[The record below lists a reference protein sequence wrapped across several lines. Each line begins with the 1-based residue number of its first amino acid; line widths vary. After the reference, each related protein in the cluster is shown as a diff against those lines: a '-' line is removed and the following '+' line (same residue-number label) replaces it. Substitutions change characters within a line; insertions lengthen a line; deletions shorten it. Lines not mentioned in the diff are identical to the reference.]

1 LYHFFKNLKNQ
12 IITILQRPESALI
25 QKKTDPMKKV
35 FNLSLIGVLLI
46 ACMPARSQGLKF
58 GHINSQELLTAMPE
72 SDSAQAKIEKLAGD
86 YDQQLEEMQVE
97 LNKKYDEYL
106 TNRDN
111 YTDLIRQ
118 TKEAD
123 ITEMQQRISNFQQ
136 VAQQDLQ
143 SQQQQLLQPVLQKAN
158 NAIKEVAEENG
169 FVYIFDVSRGN
180 PVYFSE
186 QSIDILPMVKTKLG
200 L

>member
-1 LYHFFKNLKNQ
+1 
-12 IITILQRPESALI
+12 
-25 QKKTDPMKKV
+25 MKKV
-35 FNLSLIGVLLI
+35 VNLFLVSTFLS
-46 ACMPARSQGLKF
+46 ACIPALAQDLKF
-58 GHINSQELLTAMPE
+58 GHINSQELLTSMPE

-86 YDQQLEEMQVE
+86 YEQQQEEMNVE
-97 LNKKYDEYL
+97 LNKKYDDYL

-123 ITEMQQRISNFQQ
+123 IQEMQQRIQQFQQ
-136 VAQQDLQ
+136 MAQQDLQ
-143 SQQQQLLQPVLQKAN
+143 QQQQTLIQPVLEKAN
-158 NAIKEVAEENG
+158 NAIQEVAEENG

-180 PVYFSE
+180 PVYFSDK
-186 QSIDILPMVKTKLG
+186 SIDILPLVKTKLG

>member
-1 LYHFFKNLKNQ
+1 
-12 IITILQRPESALI
+12 
-25 QKKTDPMKKV
+25 MKKV
-35 FNLSLIGVLLI
+35 INLFLASALLF
-46 ACMPARSQGLKF
+46 ACMPAHSQDLKF

-72 SDSAQAKIEKLAGD
+72 SDSAQAKIEKLASD
-86 YDQQLEEMQVE
+86 YEQQQEEMNVE

-123 ITEMQQRISNFQQ
+123 IQEMQQRIQQ
-136 VAQQDLQ
+136 FSQMAQQDLQ
-143 SQQQQLLQPVLQKAN
+143 QQQQTLIQPVLEKAN
-158 NAIKEVAEENG
+158 NAIQEVAKENG
-169 FVYIFDVSRGN
+169 FVYIFDISRGN
-180 PVYFSE
+180 PVYFSDK
-186 QSIDILPMVKTKLG
+186 SIDILPLVRTKLG

>member
-1 LYHFFKNLKNQ
+1 
-12 IITILQRPESALI
+12 
-25 QKKTDPMKKV
+25 MKKV
-35 FNLSLIGVLLI
+35 FNLFLASTMLFV
-46 ACMPARSQGLKF
+46 CMPANSQDLKF

-86 YDQQLEEMQVE
+86 YEQQQEEMNVE
-97 LNKKYDEYL
+97 LNKKYDDYL
-106 TNRDN
+106 TNRDS

-123 ITEMQQRISNFQQ
+123 IQEMQQRIQQFQQ
-136 VAQQDLQ
+136 MAQQDLQ
-143 SQQQQLLQPVLQKAN
+143 QQQQTLIQPVLEKAN

-169 FVYIFDVSRGN
+169 FIYIFDISRGN
-180 PVYFSE
+180 PVFFSDK
-186 QSIDILPMVKTKLG
+186 SIDILSLVKTKLG

>member
-1 LYHFFKNLKNQ
+1 
-12 IITILQRPESALI
+12 
-25 QKKTDPMKKV
+25 
-35 FNLSLIGVLLI
+35 
-46 ACMPARSQGLKF
+46 MPAISQDLKF

-72 SDSAQAKIEKLAGD
+72 SDSAQATIEKLAGD
-86 YDQQLEEMQVE
+86 YEQQIEEMRVE
-97 LNKKYDEYL
+97 LNKKYDGYL
-106 TNRDN
+106 TNRDS

-123 ITEMQQRISNFQQ
+123 ITEMQQRIANFEQ

-143 SQQQQLLQPVLQKAN
+143 QQQQQLIQPVLEKAN

-169 FVYIFDVSRGN
+169 FVYIFDISRGN

-186 QSIDILPMVKTKLG
+186 KSIDIQPLVRTKLG
-200 L
+200 I

>member
-1 LYHFFKNLKNQ
+1 
-12 IITILQRPESALI
+12 
-25 QKKTDPMKKV
+25 MKKIGNLFLLGV
-35 FNLSLIGVLLI
+35 FLL
-46 ACMPARSQGLKF
+46 AFMPLKSQDLKF

-86 YDQQLEEMQVE
+86 YEQQLEEMRVE

-123 ITEMQQRISNFQQ
+123 ITEMQQRIANFEQ

-143 SQQQQLLQPVLQKAN
+143 TQQQRLIQPVLEKAN
-158 NAIKEVAEENG
+158 NAIKLVAEENG

-180 PVYFSE
+180 PVYFSNK
-186 QSIDILPMVKTKLG
+186 STDILPMVKTKLG

>member
-1 LYHFFKNLKNQ
+1 
-12 IITILQRPESALI
+12 
-25 QKKTDPMKKV
+25 MKKV
-35 FNLSLIGVLLI
+35 INLFLVNAILF
-46 ACMPARSQGLKF
+46 ACMPANSQDLKF

-72 SDSAQAKIEKLAGD
+72 SDSAQATIEKLAGD
-86 YDQQLEEMQVE
+86 YEQQVEEMRVE
-97 LNKKYDEYL
+97 LNKKYDDYL
-106 TNRDN
+106 TNRDS

-123 ITEMQQRISNFQQ
+123 ITEMQQRIANFEQ

-143 SQQQQLLQPVLQKAN
+143 QQQQQLIQPVLEKAN

-169 FVYIFDVSRGN
+169 FVYIFDISRGN

-186 QSIDILPMVKTKLG
+186 KSIDIQTLVRTKLG
-200 L
+200 I

>member
-1 LYHFFKNLKNQ
+1 
-12 IITILQRPESALI
+12 
-25 QKKTDPMKKV
+25 MKKV
-35 FNLSLIGVLLI
+35 VNLILVSAVPLAGI
-46 ACMPARSQGLKF
+46 PALPQDLKF

-86 YDQQLEEMQVE
+86 YEQQLEEMRVE
-97 LNKKYDEYL
+97 LNKKYDDYL

-123 ITEMQQRISNFQQ
+123 ITEMQQRIANFEQ

-143 SQQQQLLQPVLQKAN
+143 TQQQRLIQPVLEKAN
-158 NAIKEVAEENG
+158 NAIQKVAQENG
-169 FVYIFDVSRGN
+169 FLYVFDVSRGN

-186 QSIDILPMVKTKLG
+186 KSTDILPLVKTKLG

>member
-1 LYHFFKNLKNQ
+1 MKRIINLF
-12 IITILQRPESALI
+12 LVSAFL
-25 QKKTDPMKKV
+25 
-35 FNLSLIGVLLI
+35 F
-46 ACMPARSQGLKF
+46 ACLPANSQDLKF

-72 SDSAQAKIEKLAGD
+72 SDSAQATIEKLAGD
-86 YDQQLEEMQVE
+86 YEQQLEEMRVE

-123 ITEMQQRISNFQQ
+123 ITEMQQRIANFEQ

-143 SQQQQLLQPVLQKAN
+143 TQQQQLIQPVLEKAN

-169 FVYIFDVSRGN
+169 FLYVFDVSRGN
-180 PVYFSE
+180 PIFFSDK
-186 QSIDILPMVKTKLG
+186 SIDILPLVRTKLG

>member
-1 LYHFFKNLKNQ
+1 
-12 IITILQRPESALI
+12 
-25 QKKTDPMKKV
+25 MKKV
-35 FNLSLIGVLLI
+35 INLFLVNAILF
-46 ACMPARSQGLKF
+46 ACMPAISQDLKF

-72 SDSAQAKIEKLAGD
+72 SDSAQATIEKLAGD
-86 YDQQLEEMQVE
+86 YEQQIEEMRVE
-97 LNKKYDEYL
+97 LNKKYDDYL
-106 TNRDN
+106 TNRDS

-123 ITEMQQRISNFQQ
+123 ITEMQQRIANFEQ

-143 SQQQQLLQPVLQKAN
+143 QQQQQLIQPVLEKAN

-169 FVYIFDVSRGN
+169 FVYIFDISRGN

-186 QSIDILPMVKTKLG
+186 KSIDIQPLVRTKLG
-200 L
+200 I

>member
-1 LYHFFKNLKNQ
+1 
-12 IITILQRPESALI
+12 
-25 QKKTDPMKKV
+25 MKKLV
-35 FNLSLIGVLLI
+35 NLFLLI
-46 ACMPARSQGLKF
+46 AFLLPFSAVNSQGLKF

-86 YDQQLEEMQVE
+86 YELQMEEMNVE

-106 TNRDN
+106 QNRES

-123 ITEMQQRISNFQQ
+123 ITEMQQRIANFEQM
-136 VAQQDLQ
+136 AQQDLQ
-143 SQQQQLLQPVLQKAN
+143 AQQQQLLQPILEKAN
-158 NAIKEVAEENG
+158 SAIQEVAEENG

-180 PVYFSE
+180 PVYFS
-186 QSIDILPMVKTKLG
+186 STSVDILPLVRTKLG

>member
-1 LYHFFKNLKNQ
+1 
-12 IITILQRPESALI
+12 
-25 QKKTDPMKKV
+25 MKKV
-35 FNLSLIGVLLI
+35 VNLMLLG
-46 ACMPARSQGLKF
+46 AFLLAFVPALSQDLKF
-58 GHINSQELLTAMPE
+58 GHINSQELLTTMPE

-86 YDQQLEEMQVE
+86 YEQQLEEMRVE
-97 LNKKYDEYL
+97 LNKKYDDYL

-123 ITEMQQRISNFQQ
+123 ITEMQQRIANFEQ

-143 SQQQQLLQPVLQKAN
+143 TQQQKLIQPVLEKAN
-158 NAIKEVAEENG
+158 NAIQEVARENG
-169 FVYIFDVSRGN
+169 FLYVFDVSRGN
-180 PVYFSE
+180 PVYFSD
-186 QSIDILPMVKTKLG
+186 SSMDILPLVKTKLG

>member
-1 LYHFFKNLKNQ
+1 
-12 IITILQRPESALI
+12 
-25 QKKTDPMKKV
+25 MKKV
-35 FNLSLIGVLLI
+35 INLFLISAILF
-46 ACMPARSQGLKF
+46 ACMPAHSQDLKF

-72 SDSAQAKIEKLAGD
+72 SDSAQATIEKLAGD
-86 YDQQLEEMQVE
+86 YELQLEEMNVE
-97 LNKKYDEYL
+97 LRKKYDNYL
-106 TNRDN
+106 NNQDSYSN
-111 YTDLIRQ
+111 LIKQ

-123 ITEMQQRISNFQQ
+123 IQEMQQRIGNFEQM
-136 VAQQDLQ
+136 AQQDLQ
-143 SQQQQLLQPVLQKAN
+143 TQQQTLIQPVLEKAN

-186 QSIDILPMVKTKLG
+186 KSIDILSLVRTKLG

>member
-1 LYHFFKNLKNQ
+1 
-12 IITILQRPESALI
+12 
-25 QKKTDPMKKV
+25 MKKV
-35 FNLSLIGVLLI
+35 VNLLLVSAI
-46 ACMPARSQGLKF
+46 LFACMPANSQDLKF

-72 SDSAQAKIEKLAGD
+72 SDSAQATIEKLAAD
-86 YDQQLEEMQVE
+86 YEQQLEEMRVE

-106 TNRDN
+106 TNRDS

-123 ITEMQQRISNFQQ
+123 ITEMQQRIGNFEQ

-143 SQQQQLLQPVLQKAN
+143 QQQQTLIQPVLEKAN

-169 FVYIFDVSRGN
+169 FVYIFDISRGN
-180 PVYFSE
+180 PVFFSDK
-186 QSIDILPMVKTKLG
+186 STDIISLVRTKLG

>member
-1 LYHFFKNLKNQ
+1 
-12 IITILQRPESALI
+12 
-25 QKKTDPMKKV
+25 MKKIV
-35 FNLSLIGVLLI
+35 NLFLVSAFLF
-46 ACMPARSQGLKF
+46 ACIPAQSQDLKF

-72 SDSAQAKIEKLAGD
+72 SDSAQATIEKLAGD
-86 YDQQLEEMQVE
+86 YEKQLEEMRVE

-106 TNRDN
+106 TNRDS

-123 ITEMQQRISNFQQ
+123 ITEMQQRIANFEQ

-143 SQQQQLLQPVLQKAN
+143 SQQQQLLQPILEKAN
-158 NAIKEVAEENG
+158 NAIKEVADENG

-180 PVYFSE
+180 PVFFSE
-186 QSIDILPMVKTKLG
+186 KSTDILPLVRTKLG

>member
-1 LYHFFKNLKNQ
+1 MKNIVNLFL
-12 IITILQRPESALI
+12 ISAILL
-25 QKKTDPMKKV
+25 
-35 FNLSLIGVLLI
+35 
-46 ACMPARSQGLKF
+46 ACMPVHSQELKF

-72 SDSAQAKIEKLAGD
+72 SDSAQAKIQKLAAD
-86 YDQQLEEMQVE
+86 YDQQLEEMRVE
-97 LNKKYDEYL
+97 LNKKYDDYL

-123 ITEMQQRISNFQQ
+123 ITEMQQRIANFEQ

-143 SQQQQLLQPVLQKAN
+143 QQQQTLLQPILEKAN
-158 NAIKEVAEENG
+158 NAIKAVADENG

-186 QSIDILPMVKTKLG
+186 KSTDILPMVRSKLG

>member
-1 LYHFFKNLKNQ
+1 
-12 IITILQRPESALI
+12 
-25 QKKTDPMKKV
+25 MKKII
-35 FNLSLIGVLLI
+35 NLFLISAFLFT
-46 ACMPARSQGLKF
+46 CMEANSQDLKF

-72 SDSAQAKIEKLAGD
+72 SDSAQAAIEKLAGE
-86 YDQQLEEMQVE
+86 YEQQMEEMRVE

-118 TKEAD
+118 TKETD
-123 ITEMQQRISNFQQ
+123 IQEMQHRISNFEQ

-143 SQQQQLLQPVLQKAN
+143 QQQQRLIQPVLEKAN
-158 NAIKEVAEENG
+158 NAIKAVAEEKG

-180 PVYFSE
+180 PVYFS
-186 QSIDILPMVKTKLG
+186 QKSTDILPLVKTKLG

>member
-1 LYHFFKNLKNQ
+1 
-12 IITILQRPESALI
+12 
-25 QKKTDPMKKV
+25 MKKIV
-35 FNLSLIGVLLI
+35 NLFLISAFLFTCL
-46 ACMPARSQGLKF
+46 PANSQDLKF
-58 GHINSQELLTAMPE
+58 GHINSQELLTSMPE
-72 SDSAQAKIEKLAGD
+72 SDSAQATIEKLAGD
-86 YDQQLEEMQVE
+86 YEQQLEEMRVE
-97 LNKKYDEYL
+97 LNKKYDDYL

-123 ITEMQQRISNFQQ
+123 ITEMQQRIANFEQ

-143 SQQQQLLQPVLQKAN
+143 QQQQKLIQPVLEKAN
-158 NAIKEVAEENG
+158 NAIKAVAEEKG
-169 FVYIFDVSRGN
+169 FIYIFDVSRGN

-186 QSIDILPMVKTKLG
+186 KSTDIILLVRTKLG

>member
-1 LYHFFKNLKNQ
+1 
-12 IITILQRPESALI
+12 
-25 QKKTDPMKKV
+25 MKKV
-35 FNLSLIGVLLI
+35 INLFLVNVILF
-46 ACMPARSQGLKF
+46 ACMPAISQDLKF

-72 SDSAQAKIEKLAGD
+72 SDSAQATIEKLAGE
-86 YDQQLEEMQVE
+86 YEQQIEEMRVE
-97 LNKKYDEYL
+97 LNKKYDNYL
-106 TNRDN
+106 TNRDS

-123 ITEMQQRISNFQQ
+123 ITEMQQRIANFEQ

-143 SQQQQLLQPVLQKAN
+143 QQQQQLIQPVLEKAN

-169 FVYIFDVSRGN
+169 FVYIFDISRGN

-186 QSIDILPMVKTKLG
+186 KSIDIQPLVRTKLG
-200 L
+200 I

>member
-1 LYHFFKNLKNQ
+1 
-12 IITILQRPESALI
+12 
-25 QKKTDPMKKV
+25 MKKV
-35 FNLSLIGVLLI
+35 FNLFLVSAFLI
-46 ACMPARSQGLKF
+46 ACMPANSQDLKL

-72 SDSAQAKIEKLAGD
+72 SDSAQATIERLAAD
-86 YDQQLEEMQVE
+86 YEQQLEEMRVE

-123 ITEMQQRISNFQQ
+123 ITEMQQRIANFEQ

-143 SQQQQLLQPVLQKAN
+143 QQQQQLIQPVLEKAN

-169 FVYIFDVSRGN
+169 FLYIFDISRGN

-186 QSIDILPMVKTKLG
+186 GSIDIIPLVRTKLG